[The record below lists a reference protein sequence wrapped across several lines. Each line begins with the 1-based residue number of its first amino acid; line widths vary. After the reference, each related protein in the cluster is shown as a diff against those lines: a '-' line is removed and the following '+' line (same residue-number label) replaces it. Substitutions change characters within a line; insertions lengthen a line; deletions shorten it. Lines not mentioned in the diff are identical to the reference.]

1 MPAENCPYAE
11 MGQNCGF
18 QCVLCS
24 FRHECIYCGF
34 KERQES
40 RSSCVSP
47 FRDLFEM
54 PTKTPAPRT
63 NDINNEHDH
72 SSDARDKEVE
82 QVSPCGISAVQL
94 EEISQTNR
102 EISAE
107 ASDARDK
114 EILPQTRLA
123 YRSESPNQNSDG
135 SSSEAD
141 EYDEDEISSQAETD
155 LLAGYACI
163 LCDEPDDTDAMV
175 ECELDTGWFHFSCVG
190 LTTSPPGKWYCP
202 FCVSSQPHQSK
213 GLAASPQSTP
223 ANHIDPSLQFQ
234 ERASSPTTITSDPSN
249 STSSTV
255 LHVENRPKKQTSTS
269 KKTTSAPQIHTSS
282 QIGPRKE
289 NWKAN
294 EKKYVIGLMQ
304 EVVNEGET
312 TEQKWAIVSRRL
324 MSRYAVDRSVG
335 SVKNWWNRHGRAM
348 SNIDERIVPKPN
360 KLETGRRK
368 ERQSTK
374 RGANG
379 MESDHS
385 MPSSQSR
392 KRQKSNVSHS
402 ESMEPV

>member
-18 QCVLCS
+18 RCVFCS
-24 FRHECIYCGF
+24 LRHECIYCGF
-34 KERQES
+34 KERQEY

-54 PTKTPAPRT
+54 PTKTHAPHT
-63 NDINNEHDH
+63 NDINNEPDDC
-72 SSDARDKEVE
+72 SDARGKEVE
-82 QVSPCGISAVQL
+82 GVSPRGISAVQL
-94 EEISQTNR
+94 EEISQTNG
-102 EISAE
+102 EIDAE
-107 ASDARDK
+107 TNDARDK
-114 EILPQTRLA
+114 EIHPQTRLA
-123 YRSESPNQNSDG
+123 YRSESPIQNSDG

-141 EYDEDEISSQAETD
+141 EYDEDEINLQSEPD
-155 LLAGYACI
+155 LLAGYACL
-163 LCDEPDDTDAMV
+163 LCDEPDDAEDMV
-175 ECELDTGWFHFSCVG
+175 RCELDTGWFHLSCVG
-190 LTTSPPGKWYCP
+190 LTTFPAGKWYCP
-202 FCVSSQPHQSK
+202 FCISSQPHKSK
-213 GLAASPQSTP
+213 GLAASPQSTS
-223 ANHIDPSLQFQ
+223 ANHIERSLQFE
-234 ERASSPTTITSDPSN
+234 ERASSPITRPFKPSK

-255 LHVENRPKKQTSTS
+255 LHVENRPKKRTSTS
-269 KKTTSAPQIHTSS
+269 KGTASAPQIHTSS

-289 NWKAN
+289 NWKEN

-304 EVVNEGET
+304 EVVSEGET
-312 TEQKWAIVSRRL
+312 TEKKWAIVSRRL
-324 MSRYAVDRSVG
+324 MSRYAMDRSVG

-374 RGANG
+374 RAAND
-379 MESDHS
+379 MDSDHS

-402 ESMEPV
+402 ESMEPA